1 MKLVKIFK
9 EMLKEAE
16 YTQGTLGF
24 EYDEDSVISN
34 IEDLNKFLSGNSG
47 KEFEGSID
55 FQYNQSITSLPKG
68 LKVKGNVNLMG
79 CDNLISLPSDLEVG
93 GNLNLKS
100 TPLAE
105 QHSGEELK
113 QMFPKAK
120 YIISK

>member
-1 MKLVKIFK
+1 M
-9 EMLKEAE
+9 A
-16 YTQGTLGF
+16 TQSDKV
-24 EYDEDSVISN
+24 Y
-34 IEDLNKFLSGNSG
+34 K
-47 KEFEGSID
+47 GSID

-79 CDNLISLPSDLEVG
+79 CNNLKSLPSDLEVG
-93 GNLNLKS
+93 GNLNLKF
-100 TPLAE
+100 TPLAK